1 MFRAENMEHRPHAGF
16 LTRSGAPARPSS
28 SSSARPPADA
38 GVVKPST
45 ASILIVEDQEDVR
58 RMMVTALTIE
68 GHQVDEAA
76 NGPEGLERLK
86 QGRYQLVLSDYA
98 MPGQTGSWML
108 REATR
113 LGLLDHTAAVIITAH
128 PDIEP
133 VPGVVV
139 ISKPLDLDDFLEQL
153 RKLLDPV
160 RDPECPPVQEAQGH
174 RVELVL
180 YVSSASSASR
190 LARRA
195 VERVLAEFDA
205 SQVRYSVHDLVQEP
219 DAGAADRVTFTPTLV
234 RRYPAPRVWLLGGIR
249 DPLIVSDLLRACG
262 VDSRGITRT

>member
-1 MFRAENMEHRPHAGF
+1 
-16 LTRSGAPARPSS
+16 L
-28 SSSARPPADA
+28 
-38 GVVKPST
+38 KPGT
-45 ASILIVEDQEDVR
+45 TSILIVEDQEDVR
-58 RMMVTALTIE
+58 RMMATALTIE
-68 GHQVDEAA
+68 GHHVDEAA
-76 NGPEGLERLK
+76 NAVEGLERLK

-98 MPGQTGSWML
+98 MPAYTGSWML

-139 ISKPLDLDDFLEQL
+139 IPKPLDLDDFLEQL
-153 RKLLDPV
+153 RSLLDTV
-160 RDPECPPVQEAQGH
+160 EERDDLAVEATRRH

-180 YVSSASSASR
+180 YVSSASQASR

-195 VERVLAEFDA
+195 VERVLADFDS
-205 SQVRYSVHDLVQEP
+205 SQVLYTVHDLVEEP
-219 DAGAADRVTFTPTLV
+219 NAGAADRITFTPTLV
-234 RRYPAPRVWLLGGIR
+234 RRHPAPRVWLLGGIR

-262 VDSRGITRT
+262 VDERA